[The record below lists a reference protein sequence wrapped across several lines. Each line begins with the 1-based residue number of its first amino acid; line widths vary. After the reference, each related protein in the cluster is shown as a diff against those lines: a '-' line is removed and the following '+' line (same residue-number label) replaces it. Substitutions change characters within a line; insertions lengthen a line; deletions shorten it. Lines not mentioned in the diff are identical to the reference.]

1 MYIEK
6 INNPDD
12 LKKMSIRE
20 CYELA
25 AEIRNVLVKKAS
37 EVGGHLASN
46 LGMVEASIAMHY
58 VFDSPKDKIVFDVS
72 HQSYT
77 HKILTG
83 RKEAFIDPE
92 QYNLISGFTN
102 PDESGHDH
110 FKIGHT
116 STAVSLACGLAKARD
131 LDGGKE
137 NIIAVIGDG
146 ALSGGEALEGL
157 DFGGSELNSNLII
170 ILNDNDRSIA
180 ENHGGLYKNLSEL
193 RESEG
198 KAENNLFKAF
208 GYDYYFVKD
217 GNDLKA
223 LTDAFRTVKDTDH
236 PVVVHICTTKGK
248 GYVFAEK
255 DKERFHWVRPFDLE
269 TGKGK
274 NQFSGERYDKIIRD
288 FLIEKMR
295 SDPKVTTILAAVPD
309 ALSFSE
315 DKRKLVGRQLIDVGI
330 AEEHAI
336 ALAAGIAKGG
346 GKPVFATLSTFYQR
360 TYDQI
365 SQELCINHCAATLI
379 VVNASVYAVNDAT
392 HIGIFDI
399 PLLSNIPDLVYL
411 APTNKQEYL
420 AMLDWSIEQGTYP
433 VAIRAPRNGVFYAKS
448 KVQTDYSELNKY
460 EVVKSGEKAAV
471 IALGDFFQMG
481 EKVIELLSEKSG
493 ISATLINPRYITGI
507 DGELFSSLAENHSV
521 IITLEDGVLNGGFGE
536 KVASYYG
543 PNKEIIVLNYG
554 LRKEFLDYY
563 NLNEVLWRN
572 RLVPE
577 LIFEDIQSALKDIGI
592 LK

>member
-6 INNPDD
+6 INSPDD
-12 LKKMSIRE
+12 LKRMSIQE
-20 CYELA
+20 CFELA

-46 LGMVEASIAMHY
+46 LGMVEATIAMHY
-58 VFDSPKDKIVFDVS
+58 VFDSPRDKIVFDVS

-83 RKEAFIDPE
+83 RKEAFMDPE
-92 QYNLISGFTN
+92 KYRLVSGFTN
-102 PDESGHDH
+102 PDESEHDH
-110 FKIGHT
+110 FKVGHT
-116 STAVSLACGLAKARD
+116 STSVSLACGLAKARD
-131 LDGGKE
+131 LDGGNE

-146 ALSGGEALEGL
+146 SLSGGEALEGL
-157 DFGGSELNSNLII
+157 DFGGSELNSNFII
-170 ILNDNDRSIA
+170 ILNDNERSIA
-180 ENHGGLYKNLSEL
+180 ENHGGIYRNLSEL
-193 RESEG
+193 RKSEG

-208 GYDYYFVKD
+208 GYEYYFVKD
-217 GNDLKA
+217 GNDLRDLIDVFRSVKG
-223 LTDAFRTVKDTDH
+223 TDY

-248 GYVFAEK
+248 GYAFAEE

-269 TGKGK
+269 TGEEK
-274 NQFSGERYDKIIRD
+274 NQFLGERYDKIIRD
-288 FLIEKMR
+288 YLIEKMR
-295 SDPKVTTILAAVPD
+295 TDSKVTTILAAVPD

-315 DKRKLVGRQLIDVGI
+315 EKRKLAGKQFIDVGI

-360 TYDQI
+360 AYDQI
-365 SQELCINHCAATLI
+365 SQELCINNCAATLI
-379 VVNASVYAVNDAT
+379 VANASVYAVNDAT

-399 PLLSNIPDLVYL
+399 PLLSNIPNLVYL

-420 AMLDWSIEQGTYP
+420 AMLDWSIEQNEYP
-433 VAIRAPRNGVFYAKS
+433 VAIRAPRNGIFYAK
-448 KVQTDYSELNKY
+448 KEVQTDYSELNKY
-460 EVVKSGEKAAV
+460 EVVESGEKVAV

-481 EKVIELLSEKSG
+481 EKVVELLSEKSG

-507 DGELFSSLAENHSV
+507 DVELLSSLTKSHS
-521 IITLEDGVLNGGFGE
+521 IIVTLEDGVLNGGFGE
-536 KVASYYG
+536 KIASYYG
-543 PNKEIIVLNYG
+543 SYKENIVLNYG
-554 LRKEFLDYY
+554 LQKEFLDYY
-563 NLNEVLWRN
+563 SLNEVLKKN

-577 LIFEDIQSALKDIGI
+577 LVFEDIESVLV
-592 LK
+592 

>member
-6 INNPDD
+6 INNPNDI
-12 LKKMSIRE
+12 KRMSLQE
-20 CYELA
+20 CCELA

-46 LGMVEASIAMHY
+46 LGMVEATIAMHY

-83 RKEAFIDPE
+83 RKEAFTDPE
-92 QYNLISGFTN
+92 KYHQISGFTN
-102 PDESGHDH
+102 PDESEHDY
-110 FKIGHT
+110 FKVGHT
-116 STAVSLACGLAKARD
+116 STSISLACGLAKARD
-131 LDGGKE
+131 LEGGNE

-157 DFGGSELNSNLII
+157 DFGGSELNSNFII
-170 ILNDNDRSIA
+170 IVNDNERSIA
-180 ENHGGLYKNLSEL
+180 ENHGGIYQNLSEL
-193 RESEG
+193 RRSEG
-198 KAENNLFKAF
+198 KTQNNLFKAF
-208 GYDYYFVKD
+208 GYEYYFVKD

-223 LTDAFRTVKDTDH
+223 LIDAFNSVKDTDH

-248 GYVFAEK
+248 GYVFAEE

-269 TGKGK
+269 TGKEK

-288 FLIEKMR
+288 YLIEKMR

-315 DKRKLVGRQLIDVGI
+315 DKRKLAGKQFIDVGI

-360 TYDQI
+360 AYDQI
-365 SQELCINHCAATLI
+365 SQELCINNCAATLI
-379 VVNASVYAVNDAT
+379 VANASVYAVNDAT

-399 PLLSNIPDLVYL
+399 PLLSNIPNLIYL

-420 AMLDWSIEQGTYP
+420 AMLDWSLEQNAHP
-433 VAIRAPRNGVFYAKS
+433 VAIRAPRNGVFYARNE
-448 KVQTDYSELNKY
+448 VQTDYSELNKY
-460 EVVKSGEKAAV
+460 EVVKSGERVAV

-507 DGELFSSLAENHSV
+507 DDALLSSLTENHS
-521 IITLEDGVLNGGFGE
+521 IIVTLEDGVLNGGFGE
-536 KVASYYG
+536 KIASYYG
-543 PNKEIIVLNYG
+543 PNKDSVVLNFG

-563 NLNEVLWRN
+563 NLDEVLKRN

-577 LIFEDIQSALKDIGI
+577 LIFEDIENI
-592 LK
+592 LG